1 MMKTWQLQE
10 AKAHLS
16 DLVREACSGKPQE
29 ITLRGNPAVV
39 VLSTDQYQRLV
50 RRKPS
55 LVEFL
60 RQSPLGGVDIKVT
73 RDNSLPREIDL

>member
-1 MMKTWQLQE
+1 MRTWQLQE

-16 DLVREACSGKPQE
+16 DLVREASLGKPQE

-50 RRKPS
+50 HPKPS
-55 LVEFL
+55 LVDFL
-60 RQSPLGGVDIKVT
+60 QQSPLVGIDIKIT
-73 RDNSLPREIDL
+73 RDKSLPREIDL